1 MRDPGDVCGVSR
13 SLQGRRPCDWAR
25 FSVLPAAFVNSLAV
39 PFLTTRMWAAGLGK
53 EEKLSPKREKI

>member
-1 MRDPGDVCGVSR
+1 MSAGSAAACRGGGHAIGPDSR
-13 SLQGRRPCDWAR
+13 W
-25 FSVLPAAFVNSLAV
+25 LPAAFVNSLAV